1 MYDVV
6 FVSYREPNAEEN
18 FRILRARVPGARR
31 VHGVR
36 GILNAYRQA
45 AAIATTDMVWLV
57 DGDAQLVPGF
67 TFGFEA
73 APRGRDVTY
82 IWDSINPVNG
92 LVYGYGGVKLMPR
105 HRLLEAAVGPIDVTT
120 RVAEY
125 VNVGAVSNVTAFN
138 TDPFNSWRSA
148 FRECA
153 KLASGA
159 VRKDDPATAE
169 RLHTWSSH
177 GADRPFGR
185 WCLQGA
191 HDGIAWARHAD
202 GALLS
207 KINDMDWLE
216 RRFRALYGPAVSSD
230 GSCAGTAPASRTSVT
245 PLACGMSKT

>member
-6 FVSYREPNAEEN
+6 FVSYHEPNAEEN
-18 FRILRARVPGARR
+18 FRIVRRRAPDTQR

-45 AAIATTDMVWLV
+45 AAISTTDMVWLV
-57 DGDAQLVPGF
+57 DGDAQLVPDF
-67 TFGFEA
+67 RFAFEPL
-73 APRGRDVTY
+73 PRGGGVTY
-82 IWDSINPVNG
+82 IWDSVNPVND

-105 HRLLEAAVGPIDVTT
+105 DRLLKATGGAIDVTT

-125 VNVGAVSNVTAFN
+125 VNVGIVSNVTAFN

-159 VRKDDPATAE
+159 IRRNDPAARE
-169 RLHTWSSH
+169 RLSTWSSR

-191 HDGIAWARHAD
+191 HDGISWASHAD
-202 GALLS
+202 TGALA
-207 KINDMDWLE
+207 KINDMGWLR
-216 RRFRALYGPAVSSD
+216 RRFRALY
-230 GSCAGTAPASRTSVT
+230 APAFSSWGEFARTSRTRVT
-245 PLACGMSKT
+245 PLACGKSKT